1 MRASPGL
8 ICLLTA
14 LAGCTALPD
23 PKRAPERD
31 PAAQAAWPVLLPI
44 DEILAGVPPLPASD
58 PAAAVTARAAALK
71 ARAAALGQADP
82 SG

>member
-1 MRASPGL
+1 MRAPRL
-8 ICLLTA
+8 CLLCLLPA
-14 LAGCTALPD
+14 LAACATFPALKD
-23 PKRAPERD
+23 AP
-31 PAAQAAWPVLLPI
+31 ASQAAWPTLLPI
-44 DEILAGVPPLPASD
+44 DQILAGVPPSPATD